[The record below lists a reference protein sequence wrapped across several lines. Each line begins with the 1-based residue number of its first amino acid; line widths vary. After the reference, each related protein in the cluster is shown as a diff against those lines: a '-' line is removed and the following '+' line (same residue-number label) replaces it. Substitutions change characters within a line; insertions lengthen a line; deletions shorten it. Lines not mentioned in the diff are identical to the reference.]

1 MLIAAVSRAAELLVE
16 PMSMVLFPIVML
28 PLRVSV
34 LKIEREP
41 NVVESTNPLVGVF
54 VRLIGV

>member
-1 MLIAAVSRAAELLVE
+1 LIAAVSRAAELSVE
-16 PMSMVLFPIVML
+16 PMSMVLFPIAML

-34 LKIEREP
+34 SKIEREP